1 MSTKKENKN
10 FQFFV
15 ITLITLASVLGI
27 TSVPPAFPA
36 IAEHFQVPIEKI
48 GILMGIFTM
57 PGIILTPIFG
67 FLADKYSRKIVL
79 IPALIVFAIAG
90 YGCTLAESFEVLVLL
105 RGIEG
110 IGAASL
116 GALNVSLIGDI
127 YSKDK
132 ISKFTGYNNVVLSF
146 GTAFF
151 PVIGGY
157 LTLIS
162 WNTVFYLPLF
172 TILVAILFIIAF
184 KNINQK
190 SQNVDFKK
198 ILYSF
203 KNKEFRII
211 SIMNLMGYVLLIGC
225 LFTYIPFH
233 FKYTFG
239 FSSKE
244 IGIYLSVMSLSAA
257 FSSFFLH
264 RVINLITEKGIMIL
278 KFWVFFIVILS
289 IPFLT
294 PLLIYFALALFGMAF
309 GLGFPSMQ
317 YWVLNI
323 SDNDN
328 RASMTS
334 VHRAVSQVGQ
344 SLGPIIFGFFASVY
358 AAKGSVVEIFY
369 LGALVAFLT
378 LIITF
383 FMLKKYIFN
392 KSKGVSV

>member
-1 MSTKKENKN
+1 MSPQKENKN

-36 IAEHFQVPIEKI
+36 IAEHFNVPIEKI
-48 GILMGIFTM
+48 GILMGVFTM

-79 IPALIVFAIAG
+79 VPALIIFAIAG
-90 YGCTLAESFEVLVLL
+90 YGCSLAESYEVLVLL

-132 ISKFTGYNNVVLSF
+132 ISKYAGYNNVVLSF

-151 PVIGGY
+151 PMIGGF

-172 TILVAILFIIAF
+172 TLIVAFLFIIAF
-184 KNINQK
+184 KNLNQK
-190 SQNVDFKK
+190 TENVSFKR
-198 ILYSF
+198 ILHSF
-203 KNKEFRII
+203 KNEEFRKI
-211 SIMNLMGYVLLIGC
+211 SIMNFLGYILLIGC

-239 FSSKE
+239 FTSKE
-244 IGIYLSVMSLSAA
+244 IGIYLSIMSLSAA

-264 RVINLITEKGIMIL
+264 KAISLISEKGIMIV
-278 KFWVFFIVILS
+278 KFWVFFIVIFA
-289 IPFLT
+289 IPFLSPT
-294 PLLIYFALALFGMAF
+294 LIYFALSLFGMAF
-309 GLGFPSMQ
+309 GLGFPGMQ
-317 YWVLNI
+317 YWVLKI
-323 SDNDN
+323 SDNEN

-334 VHRAVSQVGQ
+334 VHRAVSQLGQ
-344 SLGPIIFGFFASVY
+344 SLGPIFFGFFASIY
-358 AAKGSVVEIFY
+358 ASKDSVAEIFY
-369 LGALVAFLT
+369 LGAGIALLT
-378 LIITF
+378 LLITF
-383 FMLKKYIFN
+383 FMLKQYIFN
-392 KSKGVSV
+392 KQKGY